1 VIRQAISCDICG
13 SEKRQTNHWFVA
25 YDQGGELRVAGW
37 SSRNRLR
44 PGSKHLCGQTC
55 LHKLVDEFMAKAISG
70 RAQAGADELE
80 VSDRL
85 ADRGSSR
92 EVASGGYIAAGPLY
106 DDGESSARLIKPHQ
120 LHRGPCR
127 FALTPSLSPRLAVLR
142 LHPSRRSLARVPA
155 RLLNRSARLLPLKT
169 PRPAFRLAS
178 GVLRPGTGSAIANSA
193 TATRA
198 SPSGVEPVPENSSEV
213 RRFQT
218 VNFG

>member
-1 VIRQAISCDICG
+1 MNSWPRPSQAARRLAQTNLKSLTALPTEVRAAKLLPAAIS
-13 SEKRQTNHWFVA
+13 
-25 YDQGGELRVAGW
+25 
-37 SSRNRLR
+37 
-44 PGSKHLCGQTC
+44 
-55 LHKLVDEFMAKAISG
+55 
-70 RAQAGADELE
+70 
-80 VSDRL
+80 RL
-85 ADRGSSR
+85 ALSTTTVSRPRASS
-92 EVASGGYIAAGPLY
+92 SPQGP
-106 DDGESSARLIKPHQ
+106 PHQ